1 MLRNTSC
8 LAKILHRLLSDKCWG
23 RIVSNI
29 FIYLVF
35 SMGQQPY
42 IPEDNSQMV
51 VPSGHW
57 CFSSEEKTSLKV
69 SMRPL
74 LLNAVSACCEL
85 IILFTFGSIPTPSSR
100 KRFSVLLTNGMARCT
115 RNTDEYIGPGL
126 MHNCNGVMHFQP
138 LGQQRLKSSQHTALG
153 PYVGSQQS
161 HNFRSGLVGQHVR
174 FRHSVPSGQIPC
186 NKDKVI
192 VTDYSSI

>member
-1 MLRNTSC
+1 MHWRSYQLEYISCFSQNKYKNSWFSDGQWKHSLPVPRNMGS
-8 LAKILHRLLSDKCWG
+8 LAKILHILLSNKCWG

-74 LLNAVSACCEL
+74 LLNAVSACCEG
-85 IILFTFGSIPTPSSR
+85 IILFTLGSIPAVPSR
-100 KRFSVLLTNGMARCT
+100 QRFSVLLTSRMACT
-115 RNTDEYIGPGL
+115 RNTDEFIALLHTPIE
-126 MHNCNGVMHFQP
+126 VMQVKP
-138 LGQQRLKSSQHTALG
+138 RGQHILKSLQHTA
-153 PYVGSQQS
+153 
-161 HNFRSGLVGQHVR
+161 
-174 FRHSVPSGQIPC
+174 
-186 NKDKVI
+186 
-192 VTDYSSI
+192 